1 MVNNL
6 YEMDKL
12 SEMNR
17 ENVAR
22 MMEQYGAPVR
32 KKRSVFRPLLRS
44 LLARIPGGRQRLV
57 VQMRRD
63 TVR

>member
-6 YEMDKL
+6 YGIEKL

-32 KKRSVFRPLLRS
+32 KKRSVLRPLLRS
-44 LLARIPGGRQRLV
+44 LLARIPGGPQCLE
-57 VQMRRD
+57 VQVRRE